1 MAKIVR
7 KSTCTM
13 YLVVVDVPKLNWK
26 LYLLTYGVGSQGLGL
41 GYIGIFSVSLED
53 TLKSASPPV
62 LKNVPEF
69 LIFCSMTTFL

>member
-26 LYLLTYGVGSQGLGL
+26 LYLLTYGVGSQGLV
-41 GYIGIFSVSLED
+41 YIGIFSVSLED

-69 LIFCSMTTFL
+69 LIFCYMTTFL